1 MYKRIKPNKYKMS
14 DIKTGDYVLLAIPG
28 EDRMLNMDLESRWV
42 IINPNEPYDKVSR
55 TNCYLFKPNKP
66 ITRGW
71 YQVCGTRDGIEVVSI
86 AKPHRRSKP
95 GNPKWD
101 CKHKA
106 NIYLNNI
113 LDLAK
118 SRESMIEKREEML

>member
-1 MYKRIKPNKYKMS
+1 MYKKIRSKYKRS

-42 IINPNEPYDKVSR
+42 IINPNKPYDKVSR

-71 YQVCGTRDGIEVVSI
+71 HQVTGTRDGIDIVSI